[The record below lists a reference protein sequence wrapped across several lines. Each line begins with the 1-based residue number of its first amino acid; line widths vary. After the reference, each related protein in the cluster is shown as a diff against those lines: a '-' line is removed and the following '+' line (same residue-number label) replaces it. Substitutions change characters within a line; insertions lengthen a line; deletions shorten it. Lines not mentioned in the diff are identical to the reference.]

1 MTTPTAA
8 SIVSRRNALG
18 IRATIISVAA
28 VAFGSVLVAGIA
40 MTVRV
45 VPSAEQLTRRGNA
58 ARDDFFARSVVAAQL
73 DSSMSDL
80 WRLARRAKV
89 APVAADSIA
98 VRRHRLEAIVRAAS
112 KSTPR
117 RPELRTST
125 AFAVGLDQA
134 DIATSRVA
142 AALLGAVSAIEIGD
156 LAMADRLMSRADSL
170 DAPLKSRLYDVT
182 QIALSDLATE
192 EQRLERDTRFA
203 TRLLLGWLLACVL
216 AGPLLWRLLQRRLM
230 QPLATFGTAL
240 DRVEAGD
247 LDVEVPVEYD
257 DEFGRLGAHFN
268 RTTQVLRTQRK
279 EAERAAAQGAL
290 DASEARYREAF
301 EQAAVGLAEV
311 DLTGRL
317 LRVNR
322 AICAMPGRELSEIV
336 GRRFVD
342 YAHPDDLAAI
352 AENWPRIA
360 GGDPQAGRVER
371 RFMRSDGSVAVTQV
385 TATMVYQPDDT
396 PRHVLAVVH
405 DITEQRRLAQELAQ
419 STKLEAV
426 GQLAGGVAHD
436 FNNLLAGI
444 IGYSELVEEN
454 PDNSIEVRE
463 DAASIK
469 RAALQGADLA
479 RSLLTLARRNTK
491 REEPFAL
498 APMLTEIVDLA
509 RRTFDRRVEITVT
522 ACAEATVRGDRSLL
536 SNAMLNLAVNARDA
550 MPDGGTLHI
559 TCQLVSVDAAFRER
573 YALPAQV
580 PIVAITVTDTGAG
593 MRPEVLEHVFEPFFT
608 TKPPDKGTGLGL
620 AMVYGT
626 VKDHRGAVTIDS
638 IVGRGTTVTMY
649 LPSDPS
655 APTTNDESRN
665 ITPARAPSRVLVVD
679 DEAMIRTV
687 AKRLLERLGYEVEVA
702 EDGLV
707 ALERLERD
715 GPPVHL
721 VIIDGNMPRL
731 DGIETARRI
740 HARHPA
746 LPLLFA
752 TGHFDSA
759 GREDLAALG
768 FRDRIDK
775 PFSLDV
781 FADTVARC
789 LEEPRDQS
797 SG

>member
-1 MTTPTAA
+1 MTQ
-8 SIVSRRNALG
+8 RNALS
-18 IRATIISVAA
+18 IRATIIGVAA
-28 VAFGSVLVAGIA
+28 VAFGSVLIAGLA
-40 MTVRV
+40 MMVRV
-45 VPSAEQLTRRGNA
+45 VPNAERLTRRGNA
-58 ARDDFFARSVVAAQL
+58 ARDDYTARSVVAAQL

-80 WRLARRAKV
+80 WRLARRAKL
-89 APVAADSIA
+89 APIPPESIA
-98 VRRHRLEAIVRAAS
+98 VRRLRLEDIVRRAS

-117 RPELRTST
+117 RPELSTST
-125 AFAVGLDQA
+125 AFGIGLDQA
-134 DIATSRVA
+134 DVATTRVA
-142 AALLGAVSAIEIGD
+142 ASLLGAVSAMEIGD
-156 LAMADRLMSRADSL
+156 LAAADRLMSRADSL
-170 DAPLKSRLYDVT
+170 DAPLKARLYQVT

-192 EQRLERDTRFA
+192 EERLERDTRFA
-203 TRLLLGWLLACVL
+203 TRLLLGWLLACAL
-216 AGPLLWRLLQRRLM
+216 AGPLLWRQLQRRLM
-230 QPLATFGTAL
+230 QPLATFGTVL

-268 RTTQVLRTQRK
+268 RTTHVLRAQRK
-279 EAERAAAQGAL
+279 EAERVAAQGAL
-290 DASEARYREAF
+290 EASEARYRDAF

-311 DLTGRL
+311 DLTGRI

-322 AICAMPGRELSEIV
+322 AICAMLSREMSEVV

-371 RFMRSDGSVAVTQV
+371 RFMRADGNVAITQV
-385 TATMVYQPDDT
+385 TATMVYQPDGT

-419 STKLEAV
+419 SSKLEAV

-444 IGYSELVEEN
+444 IGYAELVEEN
-454 PDNSIEVRE
+454 PDNATEVRE

-469 RAALQGADLA
+469 RAALKGADLA

-491 REEPFAL
+491 RQEPFAL

-509 RRTFDRRVEITVT
+509 RRTFDRRVEITLR
-522 ACAEATVRGDRSLL
+522 ACADATVRGDRSLL

-550 MPDGGTLHI
+550 MPAGGTLHI
-559 TCQLVSVDAAFRER
+559 DCQLLSVDAAFRER
-573 YALPAQV
+573 HALPAQV
-580 PIVAITVTDTGAG
+580 PIVAITVSDTGAG
-593 MRPEVLEHVFEPFFT
+593 MGPGVLEHVFEPFFT

-626 VKDHRGAVTIDS
+626 VKDHLGAVTIDS
-638 IVGRGTTVTMY
+638 TVGRGTTVTVY

-655 APTTNDESRN
+655 APVSNEDARN

-702 EDGLV
+702 EDGLA

-715 GPPVHL
+715 GPPIHL

-740 HARHPA
+740 HERYPA
-746 LPLLFA
+746 LPMLFA
-752 TGHFDSA
+752 TGHFDPA

-775 PFSLDV
+775 PFSLDA
-781 FADTVARC
+781 FAATVARC
-789 LEEPRDQS
+789 LE
-797 SG
+797 